1 MSVSGINSSDFSTY
15 STASVQAGA
24 QLYAE
29 DSQVLAESLQ
39 TASLSA
45 TSALTLQ
52 PTVSPLLNTTST
64 LNTLEN
70 NQANTGLATLIQNG
84 QEANLTSAQP
94 VSFGIEPTSN
104 NSTANSN
111 SQNTTTQAG
120 SSPFPTTQT
129 ATPSEA
135 QQAYTASQ
143 QGYAINN
150 SASSA
155 SFLG

>member
-1 MSVSGINSSDFSTY
+1 MSVSGINSSGFSAY
-15 STASVQAGA
+15 STANVQAGA

-52 PTVSPLLNTTST
+52 QAVSPLLNTTST

-70 NQANTGLATLIQNG
+70 DQANTGLATLIQNG
-84 QEANLTSAQP
+84 QEVNLSSAQP
-94 VSFGIEPTSN
+94 ASFGIEPTSN
-104 NSTANSN
+104 NSNPNSN
-111 SQNTTTQAG
+111 SQYTTTQE
-120 SSPFPTTQT
+120 SSPLPTTQP
-129 ATPSEA
+129 TPA
-135 QQAYTASQ
+135 HQAYTASQ
-143 QGYAINN
+143 QGYATNN
-150 SASSA
+150 SATGA